1 MKERMKDK
9 LLLVGSGGF
18 GRVVSEHATLDYDCA
33 FADDGHPIGSEIC
46 GITVVGTIT
55 DLPRLR
61 LEYPKLVVAIGNNLI
76 RETIYRQAQ
85 ALGYQFP
92 NIIARSAYVS
102 PYAELGWGCV
112 LLNHVTIQNGSRLGN
127 GVLLNM
133 GVGLHH
139 NSYVDDFSLIYTNSV
154 IRTGAKVGKRVKIGS
169 TVTVGNRSI
178 VPDDAVIPD
187 GAAVIM
193 EQQEREG

>member
-1 MKERMKDK
+1 MKDK

-18 GRVVSEHATLDYDCA
+18 GRVVSEHASLEYDCA
-33 FADDGHPIGSEIC
+33 FVDDGHPIGTEIC
-46 GITVVGTIT
+46 GITVVGAIA
-55 DLPRLR
+55 DLPHLR
-61 LEYPKLVVAIGNNLI
+61 LEYPKLVVAIGNNLL

-127 GVLLNM
+127 GVLLNV
-133 GVGLHH
+133 GVELHH
-139 NSYVDDFSLIYTNSV
+139 DSYVDDFSLIYTNSV
-154 IRTGAKVGKRVKIGS
+154 IRTEAKVGKRVKIGS
-169 TVTVGNRSI
+169 TATVGNYSV
-178 VPDDAVIPD
+178 VPDDAVVPD
-187 GAAVIM
+187 GSAVIM
-193 EQQEREG
+193 EQQERDT